1 MPKDKHGTQVSDGDM
16 LKFNDG
22 TIAQVI
28 SYGGTLYIEDNYNV
42 CPLIEFDSRDYEIIE
57 KGDENEDELS

>member
-1 MPKDKHGTQVSDGDM
+1 M
-16 LKFNDG
+16 LRFNDG
-22 TIAQVI
+22 TIAQVF

-42 CPLIEFDSRDYEIIE
+42 CSLIEFDSRNYEIVK